1 MSEKELALRLLENT
15 PDNKIGYVIAY
26 LRGLNAEE
34 DSDDE
39 FCNKLLN
46 DYLSDKEKGEFV
58 SFDEAVR
65 LCGVDINAIHD

>member
-39 FCNKLLN
+39 FCSKLLN